1 MDQLNKIKVQEDPM
15 ANSWENDNMVIRAEF
30 ANIARTLIEKV
41 VKSSEDAVDKVSSF
55 FPNNNIFHDLF
66 PIIFNIELCKS
77 KLKAQ
82 NA

>member
-1 MDQLNKIKVQEDPM
+1 MDQLNKIKTQEDHM

-30 ANIARTLIEKV
+30 ADIARTLIKKGVE
-41 VKSSEDAVDKVSSF
+41 SSEDAVNQISSF

-66 PIIFNIELCKS
+66 PIIFNIELCKE